1 MKNISDNPFW
11 DYSVQVWPTAGE
23 TLLMLQETYQLDINM
38 LLFCCWLAKEH
49 RVFRSSEQ
57 LAHYWPEISRWQNEI
72 ILPLRII
79 RQKVKAI
86 SLPDASI
93 QAIYSQCKQVELD
106 AERIQQKRLFNLKD
120 LLSESNGLH
129 SHNILEE
136 NLRLYLHI
144 SDTAENNQQIIQ
156 TLLAH
161 CQEIIKG
168 P

>member
-57 LAHYWPEISRWQNEI
+57 LAHYWPEISRWHHEI

-79 RQKVKAI
+79 RQRVK
-86 SLPDASI
+86 
-93 QAIYSQCKQVELD
+93 
-106 AERIQQKRLFNLKD
+106 
-120 LLSESNGLH
+120 
-129 SHNILEE
+129 
-136 NLRLYLHI
+136 
-144 SDTAENNQQIIQ
+144 SDNPT
-156 TLLAH
+156 
-161 CQEIIKG
+161 
-168 P
+168 